1 MGQAW
6 GRELSQPI
14 LMAMQAGASLIA
26 HKLWWNQ
33 LFTLLTALLTNE
45 SIRKSLKMISNSCF
59 SNFYVKYGFLKPKLR
74 CAMFFFL
81 FSDDAIS
88 SLQIWYYLEIH
99 SAPGPP
105 LNTIEVKCIAL
116 VRTPLIVHRLLFAN
130 SWGIYCKPK
139 LLSLKNIYIKWAFW
153 DKLFKL

>member
-1 MGQAW
+1 M
-6 GRELSQPI
+6 
-14 LMAMQAGASLIA
+14 
-26 HKLWWNQ
+26 
-33 LFTLLTALLTNE
+33 
-45 SIRKSLKMISNSCF
+45 C
-59 SNFYVKYGFLKPKLR
+59 YV
-74 CAMFFFL
+74 FFL

-139 LLSLKNIYIKWAFW
+139 LLSLKNIYIK
-153 DKLFKL
+153 